1 MEMNE
6 RIHYDPNEL
15 IAQVENSLDA
25 LKIYQYDSRYRALLG
40 EPLVQKLTQWENN
53 IRRRKNDPFTLVVCG
68 DFKRG
73 KSSLINALLGEEV
86 APINATT
93 ETVSLNRISYGLHG
107 NTAVLSGG
115 RRMELRDEEL
125 TRSSLESLAAQLKEP
140 IRHLELR
147 RPIEL
152 LKDIT
157 IIDTPGLGDAMQ
169 DFSSAVADAL
179 LQADA
184 VIYVSSC
191 VYPLSRSEQ
200 IYLKTAV
207 LPQRYTSLFLVA
219 NFADMIEEED
229 LGRVHAM
236 LEERIAGMMPG
247 QEIWMLSALDERCR
261 QLGTKR
267 PNPDTAEHLGR
278 SFDSFCDN
286 IQQLIHDKRDI
297 VLPDRMQRMLNM
309 MAADVSDDIN
319 ALEQGL
325 TMSQQDVQASL
336 EHLQRQTDQQAH
348 ALDAAKAEL
357 SAAVRAMQAETTNW
371 ICDLLTKMREDTVG
385 LERFSTDDIS
395 KYYSFFCIDTIQE
408 AMQRCTDFHVEQIY
422 SILEKTSDE
431 LSRTMLRSSAKYTF
445 RFVMDNNTWTKGDNV
460 GLAGAMLGGPILSL
474 VADGIGGVMR
484 NKELKDRKP
493 EIVKEIQQQYNSFM
507 ISAQNCVTDTYA
519 QLLRKAEE
527 ALEMFYK
534 GKLEALQ
541 SQVEQSAMV
550 VRQDETRKEE
560 IRQAL
565 QQLRAMLE
573 SISQAV

>member
-25 LKIYQYDSRYRALLG
+25 LKVYQYDSRYRALLG
-40 EPLVQKLTQWENN
+40 EPLVQKLIQWENN

-125 TRSSLESLAAQLKEP
+125 TRSSLESLASQLKEP
-140 IRHLELR
+140 IRQLELL

-169 DFSSAVADAL
+169 DFSGAVADAL

-200 IYLKTAV
+200 LYLKTSV

-219 NFADMIEEED
+219 NFADIVDEED
-229 LGRVHAM
+229 LGRVQASI
-236 LEERIAGMMPG
+236 EERTAGMMPG
-247 QEIWMLSALDERCR
+247 QKIWMLSALDERCR
-261 QLGTKR
+261 QLGTKQ
-267 PNPDTAEHLGR
+267 PNPDTAEQLGR
-278 SFDSFCDN
+278 NFDSFRSS

-297 VLPDRMQRMLNM
+297 VLPDRMQRMLGM
-309 MAADVSDDIN
+309 MVADVSDDIY

-336 EHLQRQTDQQAH
+336 EHLRQQTDQQAH
-348 ALDAAKAEL
+348 ALDTAKAEL

-371 ICDLLTKMREDTVG
+371 ICDLLTQMREDTAG

-408 AMQRCTDFHVEQIY
+408 AMQRCTDFHIEQIY
-422 SILEKTSDE
+422 GILEKTSDE

-493 EIVKEIQQQYNSFM
+493 EIVKEIQRQYDSFM
-507 ISAQNCVTDTYA
+507 VSAQSCVTDTYA
-519 QLLRKAEE
+519 QLLRKAEQ
-527 ALEMFYK
+527 ALEVFYK

-565 QQLRAMLE
+565 QQLRAMLQ
-573 SISQAV
+573 SISQAA

>member
-125 TRSSLESLAAQLKEP
+125 TRSSLESLAAQLREP

-247 QEIWMLSALDERCR
+247 QKIWMLSALDERCR

-408 AMQRCTDFHVEQIY
+408 AMQRCTDFHIEQIY

>member
-247 QEIWMLSALDERCR
+247 QKIWMLSALDERCR

-286 IQQLIHDKRDI
+286 IQQLIHNKRDI

-408 AMQRCTDFHVEQIY
+408 AMQRCTDFHIEQIY